1 MKERLSALMDD
12 ALEESSVASVLDSV
26 RNDQE
31 ALRTW
36 DVYHLIGDSLRGEAG
51 PDGNLAAR
59 VISGLESE
67 PSVLAPMPSRS
78 QSSVRMRWL
87 LPLAASVM
95 GVGAVAWVA
104 QTLNGPAAPAA
115 VAQSVQPVVP
125 VSTNVAATGTPLTT
139 ASKESVTPVAGTPAV
154 APVRMQFERE
164 YLIAH
169 QAYSPGANLSGVAQY
184 VRTVSE
190 TRDEFAR

>member
-12 ALEESSVASVLDSV
+12 ALEDASVASILDSV
-26 RNDQE
+26 RNDKD

-51 PDGNLAAR
+51 PHDDIAAR
-59 VISGLESE
+59 VITSLESQ
-67 PSVLAPMPSRS
+67 PAVLAPIPGRA
-78 QSSVRMRWL
+78 QSSIRMRWV
-87 LPLAASVM
+87 LPLAASIM

-104 QTLNGPAAPAA
+104 QTLNGPTTPTT
-115 VAQSVQPVVP
+115 VAQTAQPV
-125 VSTNVAATGTPLTT
+125 TVAASVTPVVTGVTT
-139 ASKESVTPVAGTPAV
+139 ASKEAATPVASSPAV
-154 APVRMQFERE
+154 VPIRTQFERE

-169 QAYSPGANLSGVAQY
+169 QAYSPGATMSGVAQY

-190 TRDEFAR
+190 ARDESAR